1 MPNHTSAAGFT
12 LIELLVTSV
21 MMVLLLVGSST
32 LFINTLNH
40 KLSLIMKQEIKEE
53 GEYILNQ
60 TSFFIRNARNII
72 NPDLSVATNCDGS
85 TPFQILT
92 LRNQDGGS
100 STFSLTG
107 APARVA
113 SSSALFTANLSSVEY
128 VPSTLDF
135 VCNINPAG
143 NPYIT
148 VSFVL
153 TRTSLTGEEVT
164 QTFKRTTLM
173 RNTVEQYN

>member
-60 TSFFIRNARNII
+60 TSFFIRNAREITD
-72 NPDLSVATNCDGS
+72 PDITDPLICDGIY
-85 TPFQILT
+85 TFQILT
-92 LRNQDGGS
+92 VKNQDGLT
-100 STFSLTG
+100 STFRQIGT
-107 APARVA
+107 RVA
-113 SSSALFTANLSSVEY
+113 SNSANLSSVEY
-128 VPSTLDF
+128 TSSPLEF

-148 VSFVL
+148 MSFDL
-153 TRTSLTGEEVT
+153 ERTSLTGEEVT

-173 RNTVEQYN
+173 RNTVN

>member
-1 MPNHTSAAGFT
+1 MPNHISSAGFT
-12 LIELLVTSV
+12 LIELLVTSA
-21 MMVLLLVGSST
+21 MMVLLLLGSSA

-72 NPDLSVATNCDGS
+72 VPDPATGCIGG
-85 TPFQILT
+85 PAIPELT
-92 LRNQDGGS
+92 IRNQDEKS
-100 STFSLTG
+100 STFEIN
-107 APARVA
+107 ADRIA
-113 SSSALFTANLSSVEY
+113 SSSGTPVFYANLSSEEY
-128 VPSTLDF
+128 VPSNLGF

-153 TRTSLTGEEVT
+153 TRTSLTGETVT

-173 RNTVEQYN
+173 RNTVN

>member
-1 MPNHTSAAGFT
+1 MPNRKSSAGYT

-60 TSFFIRNARNII
+60 ISFFIRNARNII
-72 NPDLSVATNCDGS
+72 EPDLTVPTNCDGS
-85 TPFQILT
+85 IPFYILT
-92 LRNQDGGS
+92 IRNQDGGS
-100 STFSLTG
+100 STFE
-107 APARVA
+107 AINDRIA
-113 SSSALFTANLSSVEY
+113 SNSANLSSVEY
-128 VPSTLDF
+128 TPSIF
-135 VCNINPAG
+135 EFMCNINPAG

-148 VSFVL
+148 LSFDL
-153 TRTSLTGEEVT
+153 KRTSLTGETVS

-173 RNTVEQYN
+173 RNTIN